1 MIRSAAFALMLA
13 LTALPAGA
21 VQPDEVLPDPAME
34 ARAREISRDLRC
46 LECRNESID
55 ESNAELA
62 RDLRLL
68 VRERLVAGDSNA
80 QVLEFVVARY
90 GEYVLLR
97 PLTSGSNLLLWVAGP
112 AMLVL
117 GLGAAGL
124 YLRRRQAGDGAP
136 VAALTEDESRR
147 LAEILR
153 D

>member
-1 MIRSAAFALMLA
+1 MIRGLALGLMLGLA
-13 LTALPAGA
+13 GMPAGA

-46 LECRNESID
+46 LVCRNESID

-97 PLTSGSNLLLWVAGP
+97 PLASGSNLLLWVAGP
-112 AMLVL
+112 AMLVI

-124 YLRRRQAGDGAP
+124 YLRRRARGDTTP
-136 VAALTEDESRR
+136 VEALSDEESRR